1 MDEPA
6 CHLGHCSVQR
16 QRFLFTC
23 GVTNYKP
30 GAWLLVAARVRPKY
44 GDVHSQMWHPPVHRS
59 RKHVP
64 WTRTAWRD
72 GAKNFSPSISF
83 WNQNKELH
91 TLENTKTP
99 SISYLA
105 AVHKDRQLN
114 PKSLQLT
121 TTSHCLPSV
130 SPTQTRTHTWCSEL
144 GTRAG
149 GGAEKT
155 NQSPCDQRVAQCNW
169 TFSIGVNVQ

>member
-1 MDEPA
+1 MKNHKRNVA
-6 CHLGHCSVQR
+6 WKNK
-16 QRFLFTC
+16 FLVANVLRWPYRWMNLPVIWDTAQCKDKYLLYTC
-23 GVTNYKP
+23 GVTSYKP
-30 GAWLLVAARVRPKY
+30 SAWLLVAARVRPKY
-44 GDVHSQMWHPPVHRS
+44 GDVHSQMWHPPVHSS

-91 TLENTKTP
+91 PLENTKAL
-99 SISYLA
+99 SISYLV

-121 TTSHCLPSV
+121 TTSHIAYPQRHPLKPGHTHDAPS
-130 SPTQTRTHTWCSEL
+130 
-144 GTRAG
+144 
-149 GGAEKT
+149 
-155 NQSPCDQRVAQCNW
+155 
-169 TFSIGVNVQ
+169 